1 VITKETIS
9 KGIKPTLVTSAGA
22 HRDEPPALAEESA

>member
-9 KGIKPTLVTSAGA
+9 KGIKPTLVTSA
-22 HRDEPPALAEESA
+22 EPGEREELAEESA